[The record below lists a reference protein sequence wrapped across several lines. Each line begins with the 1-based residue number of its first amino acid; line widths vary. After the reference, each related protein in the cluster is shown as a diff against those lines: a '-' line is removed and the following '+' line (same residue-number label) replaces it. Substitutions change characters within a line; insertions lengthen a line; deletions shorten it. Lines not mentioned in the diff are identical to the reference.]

1 MKRVLTLAAL
11 AAAIAMAGSTLR
23 SANPKGTPA
32 PEVKPSVWL
41 NTQGKDVSWSRLK
54 GRVIL
59 VDKSA
64 TT

>member
-1 MKRVLTLAAL
+1 MKRVLTFAAM

-23 SANPKGTPA
+23 SANPTGTPA
-32 PEVKPSVWL
+32 PALKPTVWL
-41 NTQGKDVSWSRLK
+41 NTQGENVTWNQLK

-59 VDKSA
+59 VEKWA

>member
-1 MKRVLTLAAL
+1 MKRVLAFAAL

-41 NTQGKDVSWSRLK
+41 NTQGKDVTWSKLK

-59 VDKSA
+59 VEKWS

>member
-1 MKRVLTLAAL
+1 MRRVLTFAAL

-32 PEVKPSVWL
+32 PEVQPSVWL
-41 NTQGKDVSWSRLK
+41 NTQGKDVPGSKLK

-59 VDKSA
+59 VEKWA

>member
-1 MKRVLTLAAL
+1 MKRVLTFAAL

-32 PEVKPSVWL
+32 PVLKPTEWL
-41 NTQGKDVSWSRLK
+41 NTQGKDVTWSKLK

-59 VDKSA
+59 VEKWA

>member
-1 MKRVLTLAAL
+1 MRRVLTFAAL

-32 PEVKPSVWL
+32 PEVKPSGWL
-41 NTQGKDVSWSRLK
+41 NTQGKDVTWSKLK

-59 VDKSA
+59 VEKWSA
-64 TT
+64 T

>member
-1 MKRVLTLAAL
+1 
-11 AAAIAMAGSTLR
+11 
-23 SANPKGTPA
+23 PKGTPA

-59 VDKSA
+59 VEKWA

>member
-1 MKRVLTLAAL
+1 MKRVLTFAAL

-41 NTQGKDVSWSRLK
+41 NTQGLSL
-54 GRVIL
+54 IHI
-59 VDKSA
+59 
-64 TT
+64 

>member
-1 MKRVLTLAAL
+1 MKRVLTFAAL

-41 NTQGKDVSWSRLK
+41 HPQGKDVSWSRLK

-59 VDKSA
+59 VEKWA

>member
-1 MKRVLTLAAL
+1 MKRVLTFAAM

-23 SANPKGTPA
+23 SASPKGTPA

-59 VDKSA
+59 VEKWA

>member
-1 MKRVLTLAAL
+1 MKRVLTFAAM

-23 SANPKGTPA
+23 SANPTGTPA

-59 VDKSA
+59 VEKWA

>member
-1 MKRVLTLAAL
+1 MRRVLPFAAL

-41 NTQGKDVSWSRLK
+41 TTQGKDVTWSKLK

-59 VDKSA
+59 VEKWA

>member
-1 MKRVLTLAAL
+1 MKRVLTFAAL
-11 AAAIAMAGSTLR
+11 AAAIAMAGSPLR

-32 PEVKPSVWL
+32 PEVTPSVWL
-41 NTQGKDVSWSRLK
+41 NTQGKDVTWSKLK

-59 VDKSA
+59 VEKWA